1 MSIDIKSIGLIG
13 AMKCE
18 TDKLKAM
25 LSGAVSETIS
35 GVEYVSG
42 ELFGVHAT
50 VATSGI
56 GKVAAAICAQTMIM
70 RFAPDVII
78 NTGVAGSLT
87 SELGV
92 CDIAVSESVVE
103 HDMDTTAF
111 GDPPG
116 LISGLNIVNIPAS
129 ETLCGAVLD
138 SAARLGLRAKRGV
151 IASGDVFVSSEE
163 KKKHIKDCFGAIACE
178 MEGASIGH
186 VCHVGGVPFVVIRA
200 ISDGGDDDARMS
212 YDRFVE
218 VAAENSIRIIEELL
232 K

>member
-1 MSIDIKSIGLIG
+1 MSLNMKKIGIIG

-25 LSGAVSETIS
+25 LTGATVETIS

-42 ELFGVHAT
+42 ELCGVHAT
-50 VATSGI
+50 VATCGI
-56 GKVAAAICAQTMIM
+56 GKVAAAICAQTMIL
-70 RFAPDVII
+70 RYAPDAII
-78 NTGVAGSLT
+78 NTGVAGSLS

-116 LISGLNIVNIPAS
+116 LISGLNVVNMNAS
-129 ETLCGAVLD
+129 AELCKMVIETAKK
-138 SAARLGLRAKRGV
+138 LGMNAKSGV
-151 IASGDVFVSSEE
+151 IASGDVFVSSAE
-163 KKKHIKDCFGAIACE
+163 KKKYIKDTFGAIACE

-186 VCHVGGVPFVVIRA
+186 VCYVGEVPFVVIRA
-200 ISDGGDDDARMS
+200 ISDGGDDEALMS
-212 YDRFVE
+212 YDKFVTI
-218 VAAENSIRIIEELL
+218 AADNSIKLITELL